1 MSISNPSLQQ
11 ERSRILDILRGIA
24 LLGIIL
30 ANYPVVSLWVFQGP
44 AVWETMPTAAV
55 DHAIGFFHFTF
66 LDGKFYTLFSLL
78 FGIGFS
84 IILLRAQQKNIS
96 GLAVFYRRLFILLLI
111 GLFHSLFIWIGDIL
125 LLYALTG
132 MLLPLFRNVSD
143 RNLLII
149 SAALILSPILIDTL
163 RVISNNDINIS
174 APLGRIHAEMEGRMG
189 ISDANFA
196 TWIVDHKTYRELLKF
211 NCSEFFMRWQMLLSS
226 NRPFKVLGIFIL
238 GLYVGRKLIYARLE
252 ENKILL
258 KKIRLWGFIIGI
270 PISVVYTFC
279 ELTGPH
285 LPNPGALLNTVS
297 YALSVV
303 PLSLA
308 YTSTIC
314 LWYLKN
320 SNSRFL
326 NLFAAPG
333 RMALTNYLLQSV
345 IGIGIFYGI
354 GLGLGAKTGLAYVLL
369 IAIAVYIVQIIYSHF
384 WLKYFNYGP
393 CEWIWRMLTYG
404 KVLKLKKGNKLG

>member
-1 MSISNPSLQQ
+1 MTLSNSVQPN

-30 ANYPVVSLWVFQGP
+30 ANYPVISLWVFQGP
-44 AVWETMPTAAV
+44 QVWETMPTAKI
-55 DHAIGFFHFTF
+55 DMPLGFFHFAF

-84 IILLRAQQKNIS
+84 IILLRSQQKSTN

-111 GLFHSLFIWIGDIL
+111 GLFHSFFLWMGDIL
-125 LLYALTG
+125 LLYALIG
-132 MLLPLFRNVSD
+132 MLLPFFRNVSD
-143 RNLLII
+143 KNLLII
-149 SAALILSPILIDTL
+149 SVTLILSPLLVDAL
-163 RVISNNDINIS
+163 RVISDNKINFS
-174 APLGRIHAEMEGRMG
+174 APLEKMTVKMEDRIG
-189 ISDANFA
+189 ITDDNFS
-196 TWIVDHKTYRELLKF
+196 TWLIKHKTYGELLKF
-211 NCSEFFMRWQMLLSS
+211 NSGEFFMRWQMLIAS
-226 NRPFKVLGIFIL
+226 NRPLKVLGIFIL

-252 ENKILL
+252 ENKVLL

-270 PISVVYTFC
+270 PVSLVYSFV
-279 ELTGPH
+279 EITGER
-285 LPNPGALLNTVS
+285 LPDPKALLNTAA

-308 YTSTIC
+308 YTSTLS

-320 SNSRFL
+320 NGSKFL

-345 IGIGIFYGI
+345 TGICIFYGV
-354 GLGLGAKTGLAYVLL
+354 GFGLGAKTGLAYVLL
-369 IAIAVYIVQIIYSHF
+369 IAIAVYMLQIIYSHL

-404 KVLKLKKGNKLG
+404 KFLKIRKVK

>member
-1 MSISNPSLQQ
+1 MSTSDPAQQ
-11 ERSRILDILRGIA
+11 HERSRILDILRGVA

-30 ANYPVVSLWVFQGP
+30 ANYPVISLWVFQGP
-44 AVWETMPTAAV
+44 AVWDTMPTAAI
-55 DHAIGFFHFTF
+55 DRAIGFFHFTF

-84 IILLRAQQKNIS
+84 IILLRAQQKNTN
-96 GLAVFYRRLFILLLI
+96 GLAIFYRRLFILLLI
-111 GLFHSLFIWIGDIL
+111 GIFHSLFLWIGDIL

-132 MLLPLFRNVSD
+132 MLLPLFRNVPD
-143 RNLLII
+143 KKLLVI
-149 SAALILSPILIDTL
+149 SATLILCPILMDTL
-163 RVISNNDINIS
+163 KIVSDNRINPGNLFS
-174 APLGRIHAEMEGRMG
+174 SLHADMEGRIG
-189 ISDANFA
+189 INGANFG
-196 TWIVDHKTYRELLKF
+196 TWVVDHTTYPELFKF
-211 NCSEFFMRWQMLLSS
+211 NCAEFFMRWQMLFNS

-252 ENKILL
+252 ENKALL
-258 KKIRLWGFIIGI
+258 KKIQARGFMIGL
-270 PISVVYTFC
+270 PLSVAYAYF
-279 ELTGPH
+279 ELKGGPH
-285 LPNPGALLNTVS
+285 FPDPGALLTTVL

-320 SNSRFL
+320 SKSRFL
-326 NLFAAPG
+326 NVFAAPG
-333 RMALTNYLLQSV
+333 RMALTNYLLQSI

-369 IAIAVYIVQIIYSHF
+369 IAIAVYIVQVICSFF
-384 WLKYFNYGP
+384 WLQYFNYGP
-393 CEWIWRMLTYG
+393 FEWIWRMLTYG
-404 KVLKLKKGNKLG
+404 KILKLRKQ

>member
-1 MSISNPSLQQ
+1 MTSHSSVLQQ
-11 ERSRILDILRGIA
+11 NNRSQVLDILRGIA

-30 ANYPVVSLWVFQGP
+30 ANYPVISLWVFQGP
-44 AVWETMPTAAV
+44 AVWETMPTAAI
-55 DHAIGFFHFTF
+55 DRFIGFFHFTF
-66 LDGKFYTLFSLL
+66 IDGKFYTLFSLL

-84 IILLRAQQKNIS
+84 IILLRARQKNTN
-96 GLAVFYRRLFILLLI
+96 GLAIFYRRLFLLLLI

-132 MLLPLFRNVSD
+132 MLLPLFRNVKD

-149 SAALILSPILIDTL
+149 AAILILSPILMDTL
-163 RVISNNDINIS
+163 RVVTNNEVNIS
-174 APLGRIHAEMEGRMG
+174 APLSRIHAEKESSIG
-189 ISDANFA
+189 ITDVNFG
-196 TWIVDHKTYRELLKF
+196 TWVIDHKTFPELFKF
-211 NCSEFFMRWQMLLSS
+211 NSVEFFMRWQMLLAS
-226 NRPFKVLGIFIL
+226 NRPLKVLGIFIM
-238 GLYVGRKLIYARLE
+238 GLYVGRKLVYARLE

-258 KKIRLWGFIIGI
+258 KKIRLWGFVIGI
-270 PISVVYTFC
+270 PVSVAYAFL

-285 LPNPGALLNTVS
+285 LPAPGALLTTVS

-308 YTSTIC
+308 YTCTIC

-320 SNSRFL
+320 NNGPLL
-326 NLFAAPG
+326 NVFAAPG
-333 RMALTNYLLQSV
+333 RMALTNYLMQSI

-369 IAIAVYIVQIIYSHF
+369 IAMAVYIVQVICSHY

-404 KVLKLKKGNKLG
+404 KVLKLKKETGM